1 MNVRYYDQRP
11 DCVGGLKY
19 PTRYCTDRQSNRE
32 RQLTNNTL
40 RIMWH

>member
-19 PTRYCTDRQSNRE
+19 PTILYYTILYRQ
-32 RQLTNNTL
+32 TK
-40 RIMWH
+40 